1 MIFYFFILHLEK
13 RVQKYKKVKNIH
25 LMFSIVAYII
35 SNRKK
40 VLGVEIVHAPLNHAH
55 AF

>member
-1 MIFYFFILHLEK
+1 
-13 RVQKYKKVKNIH
+13 
-25 LMFSIVAYII
+25 MFSIVAYLI

-40 VLGVEIVHAPLNHAH
+40 VLGVEYVHALLNHAH